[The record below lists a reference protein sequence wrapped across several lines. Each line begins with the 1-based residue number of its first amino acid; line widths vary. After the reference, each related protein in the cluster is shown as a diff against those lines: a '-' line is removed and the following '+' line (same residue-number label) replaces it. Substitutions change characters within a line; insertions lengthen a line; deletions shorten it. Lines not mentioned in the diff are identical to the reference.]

1 MLKELKYNEKIAAL
15 VVVFLIGISIG
26 VISSFIVFQESG
38 KSYLNLYC
46 ISNSKIIPVF
56 DRDFYPVVM
65 KALKNANESIEIIA
79 FKLSYYPKY
88 RNSKENKLV
97 WELIKAKERGVKV
110 RILLDEYPNKN
121 SAYSL
126 LKSRGIDIKYDS
138 KNVTTHAKVI
148 IIDGKIVILGSTN
161 FSYYGLEKNHEANIY
176 IESEEVAKAFRDY
189 FERLW
194 KNS

>member
-97 WELIKAKERGVKV
+97 WELIKARERGVKV

-189 FERLW
+189 FEKLW

>member
-189 FERLW
+189 FEKLW

>member
-97 WELIKAKERGVKV
+97 WELIKARERGVKV